1 MHCSSLAQR
10 AVLVHLRQHSTQP
23 GRCRVLETRQLAR
36 HSVSKVACMAVADS
50 RADNNASF
58 DLEQVRHILR
68 AAEFV
73 VKRH

>member
-10 AVLVHLRQHSTQP
+10 AVLVHVRQHSTQP

-36 HSVSKVACMAVADS
+36 QSVSKVACVAMADS

-68 AAEFV
+68 AADYV
-73 VKRH
+73 VTGH